1 MWGFGKSRGDSAW
14 NSLWLWSLLIAVW
27 RAPSTFLSDTG
38 SELTVGGSTSGRNR
52 GHSWTLGPPTC
63 FHIQTVFLWLGYFCI
78 LTLCLWNWEIVF
90 VCFLVCMYEEVR
102 EKKNSSQS
110 ECHTRLFHLPAWP
123 GIFNSISEFLLM
135 NNPSL
140 PSNVPSL
147 SAGHTLQ

>member
-63 FHIQTVFLWLGYFCI
+63 FQIQTVFLWLGYFCL

-102 EKKNSSQS
+102 EKKILLRANATRDYSTCRPDLASSTPFLS
-110 ECHTRLFHLPAWP
+110 FSWWITHLFPATC
-123 GIFNSISEFLLM
+123 
-135 NNPSL
+135 
-140 PSNVPSL
+140 
-147 SAGHTLQ
+147 TL